1 MFGKN
6 LKLKP
11 EYSDGKILKV
21 TNIFGTFQGEGPYTG
36 YPSIFIRLSGCNL
49 ACTFCDTEFDSYD
62 EIGVNEIID
71 IGYKKF
77 TEFAH
82 GMADIKPLI
91 VITGGEPMRQNIS
104 LLCQKLL
111 DNGHIVQIESN
122 GTLMPPDL
130 PKDVKIVCSPKIA
143 NNKYYRLRSDVL
155 DQTIAIKFIVSEAKT
170 EYSDIGDVG
179 QKEFNIPVYIQ
190 PMDEY
195 DNEKNFANLSLAMK
209 LVIRNNAILSLQT
222 HKMIGIE

>member
-1 MFGKN
+1 VFGKN

-11 EYSDGKILKV
+11 EYSNGKVLKV

-49 ACTFCDTEFDSYD
+49 ACTFCDTEFDNYD
-62 EIGVNEIID
+62 ELEVNEIID

-77 TEFAH
+77 AEFSD
-82 GMADIKPLI
+82 GVNDIKPLV

-104 LLCQKLL
+104 LLCQNLL
-111 DNGHIVQIESN
+111 ESGHIVQIESN
-122 GTLMPPDL
+122 GTLIAPDL
-130 PKDVKIVCSPKIA
+130 PKDVKIVCSPKVV
-143 NNKYYRLRSDVL
+143 NNKYYRLRSDIL
-155 DQTIAIKFIVSEAKT
+155 DQTIAIKFIVSESKT

-179 QKEFNIPVYIQ
+179 QKELNIPVYIQ

-195 DNEKNFANLSLAMK
+195 DDEKNFANLSLAMK
-209 LVIRNNAILSLQT
+209 LAVRNNAILSLQT

>member
-1 MFGKN
+1 M
-6 LKLKP
+6 
-11 EYSDGKILKV
+11 E
-21 TNIFGTFQGEGPYTG
+21 
-36 YPSIFIRLSGCNL
+36 
-49 ACTFCDTEFDSYD
+49 
-62 EIGVNEIID
+62 VNEIID

-77 TEFAH
+77 SEFSD
-82 GMADIKPLI
+82 GINDIKPLI

-104 LLCQKLL
+104 LLCKTLL

-122 GTLMPPDL
+122 GTLISPDL

-143 NNKYYRLRSDVL
+143 NNKYYKVRSDVL
-155 DQTIAIKFIVSEAKT
+155 NQTIAIKFIVSESQT

-179 QKEFNIPVYIQ
+179 QKEWNIPVYIQ

-195 DNEKNFANLSLAMK
+195 NSEKNFINLSLAMK
-209 LVIRNNAILSLQT
+209 LAVSNNGILSLQT